1 MKPNETVAAITT
13 NGVVTPPTEVS
24 AAKDEA
30 AQIIADAKEE
40 AEKILAKA
48 QKKAT
53 KVAPEESADNTNDPN
68 RIVVIKLERSSSK
81 KDDLYVNINDHSY
94 QIKRGV
100 PVSVPYY
107 VAKAIEESA
116 AQDDHTIELIERLTS
131 ESEEWLKQA

>member
-1 MKPNETVAAITT
+1 MKPDETAAAIVP
-13 NGVVTPPTEVS
+13 NEVIDPTAEIS

-30 AQIIADAKEE
+30 AQIIAAAKED

-48 QKKAT
+48 QKKAA
-53 KVAPEESADNTNDPN
+53 KAAPEESADNTNDPN
-68 RIVVIKLERSSSK
+68 RMVAIKLERSSSK